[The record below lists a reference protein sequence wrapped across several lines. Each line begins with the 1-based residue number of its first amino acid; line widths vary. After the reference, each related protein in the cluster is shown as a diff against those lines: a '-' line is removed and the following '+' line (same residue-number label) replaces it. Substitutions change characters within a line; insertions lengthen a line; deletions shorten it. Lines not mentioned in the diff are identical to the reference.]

1 MKLFIETSLG
11 RLQNLYM
18 LQDVRAVESQI
29 EEGKFAVAYVQAN
42 GMIVEDKRFDTYE
55 EANSEVQSIK
65 SDLLGGE

>member
-1 MKLFIETSLG
+1 MKLFIETGLG

-18 LQDVRAVESQI
+18 LQDVRAVGSQI

>member
-1 MKLFIETSLG
+1 MKLFIETGLG

-42 GMIVEDKRFDTYE
+42 GMIVEDETFDTYE
-55 EANSEVQSIK
+55 EADSEVQSIK